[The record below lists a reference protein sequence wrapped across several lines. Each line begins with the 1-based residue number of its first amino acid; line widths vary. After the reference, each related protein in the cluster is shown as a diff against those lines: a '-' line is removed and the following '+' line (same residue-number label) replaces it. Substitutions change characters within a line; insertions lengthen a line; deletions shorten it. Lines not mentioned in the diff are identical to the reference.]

1 MADYKLEPSRT
12 GERRPII
19 LCDAA
24 VLNNT
29 KSYMLHALSSIPS
42 MRYKVVIW
50 ADERAS

>member
-1 MADYKLEPSRT
+1 MADYKLEPSRP
-12 GERRPII
+12 GERPII